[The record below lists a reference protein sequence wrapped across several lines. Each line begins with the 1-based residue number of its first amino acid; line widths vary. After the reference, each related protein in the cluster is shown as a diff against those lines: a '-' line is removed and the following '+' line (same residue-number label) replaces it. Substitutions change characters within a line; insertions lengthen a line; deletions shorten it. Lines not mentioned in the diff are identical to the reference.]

1 MCNQQRV
8 LEGTSRLICHSGTR
22 RWPRPA
28 PSASACW
35 RWRKKTVE
43 VGKRE
48 LNFDDMQGGF
58 TLLGLVGIT
67 DPPRDEAIAAVR
79 DCHAAGIRVK
89 MITGDHAETASA
101 IAAQLGIGNGRA
113 LSGNE
118 LDAMDDAALCQAVR
132 DVDVFAR
139 ASPEHKLRLVQALQT
154 NGEIVAMTG
163 DGVNDAPALKRA
175 DIGVAMGMKGTE
187 VAKEAAEMVLTD
199 DNFSTIAHAV
209 EEGRTVY
216 DNLKK
221 AIVFIMP
228 TNGGEAG
235 MVLIAILFGMTLPIT
250 PVQILWVNMVSA
262 VTLALAL
269 SFEKSEADVMRRPPR
284 AVNEPLLS
292 GFMLWRIVF
301 VSALLTLGPMAL
313 FLWESARGVE
323 HRNGTHRRGQCTGG
337 RANGLPVQLPLPAR
351 TGAQLD
357 GFHGQFLRA
366 AHRCHPGSHT
376 GDLHLR
382 TVHANPVQRRRPRP
396 GGVGYASL
404 AFGGLLFVVVEVEKI
419 GDPAA
424 QKKVTQGARFSSR

>member
-1 MCNQQRV
+1 LTLWHGKMAETGALGQRV
-8 LEGTSRLICHSGTR
+8 LAL
-22 RWPRPA
+22 A
-28 PSASACW
+28 
-35 RWRKKTVE
+35 KKTVE

-48 LNFDDMQGGF
+48 LNFDDMQSGF

-101 IAAQLGIGNGRA
+101 IAVQLGIGNGRT
-113 LSGNE
+113 LTGGE
-118 LDAMDDAALCQAVR
+118 LDAMDEAALCQAVR

-139 ASPEHKLRLVQALQT
+139 ASPEHKLRLVQAMQS
-154 NGEIVAMTG
+154 NGEIIAMTG

-199 DNFSTIAHAV
+199 DHFSTIAHAV

-250 PVQILWVNMVSA
+250 PVQILWINMVTA

-284 AVNEPLLS
+284 AVGEPLLS
-292 GFMLWRIVF
+292 VFMIWRIVF
-301 VSALLTLGPMAL
+301 VSALLTAGPMAL
-313 FLWESARGVE
+313 FLWESARGVSIE
-323 HRNGTHRRGQCTGG
+323 T
-337 RANGLPVQLPLPAR
+337 AR
-351 TGAQLD
+351 TVAVNALVIGEMAYLFNCRYLLAPVRSWSDFTGNFYVLLTIAILALIQAIFTYAPFMQTMFGVVDIDL
-357 GFHGQFLRA
+357 A
-366 AHRCHPGSHT
+366 AWGRI
-376 GDLHLR
+376 
-382 TVHANPVQRRRPRP
+382 
-396 GGVGYASL
+396 L
-404 AFGGLLFVVVEVEKI
+404 AFGVVLFVVVEVEKMVI
-419 GDPAA
+419 
-424 QKKVTQGARFSSR
+424 QRIKHL